1 VTLAALSAVAV
12 SGPVRLR
19 QRSGVDGFSDTD
31 ERTQATLGGQAGVT
45 LQNARLYDEL
55 QRKVTA
61 LEQEL
66 AERKRIEERTDF
78 ALAAARMGIGETA
91 LDTGCVTW
99 SNSQAALFGIAL
111 DAFAG
116 TIEAFFALV
125 HAEDRAALRQEFATA
140 LANGSRDIVT
150 EFRTI
155 WPDGSTHWVQERARI
170 AHDPTGRPLRMVGV
184 SLDVTDR
191 KLLEAQFRQA
201 QKMEAIGMLAGGIA
215 HDFNNML
222 TAILG
227 YSELLTEQIGP
238 DKPMGQDLREIMA
251 AAQRAAALTQ
261 QLLAFS
267 RQQLLALAPLD
278 LTTVVRD
285 VEAMLRRLLG
295 EQITIATV
303 LADDIDPVMAD
314 VTHLEQILVNLS
326 VNARDA
332 MPEGGRLTLATRNII
347 LDAGYAAA
355 HPGAKAGSY
364 VTLAVTDTGAGM
376 SSETQRRIFEPF
388 FTTKERGRGTG
399 LGLAAVYGI
408 VKQLDGYIEVE
419 SQPARGSTFTI
430 YLPRT
435 EQAARGPIRPVP
447 VMSPAG
453 TETILL
459 VEDERGVR
467 AFMKITLQ
475 RFGYQVIEADTAEA
489 ALMLLDGSDT
499 PVHLLLTDIVLP
511 RMDGRELAV
520 RVTRD
525 RPHVH
530 VLFMSGYASGQS
542 TIEGFLE
549 PGSQFLEKPFT
560 AHALLTKT
568 RQLLGT
574 DGFASSSESLIDARF

>member
-1 VTLAALSAVAV
+1 MS
-12 SGPVRLR
+12 
-19 QRSGVDGFSDTD
+19 
-31 ERTQATLGGQAGVT
+31 
-45 LQNARLYDEL
+45 
-55 QRKVTA
+55 A
-61 LEQEL
+61 LEQEI
-66 AERKRIEERTDF
+66 AERKHIEERTEY

-91 LDTGCVTW
+91 LDTGRVTW
-99 SNSQAALFGIAL
+99 SSSQAALFGIAL
-111 DAFAG
+111 DAFGG
-116 TIEAFFALV
+116 TTEAFFALV

-140 LANGSRDIVT
+140 LANGSRDLVT

-155 WPDGSTHWVQERARI
+155 WPDGSTHWVQERTRL
-170 AHDPTGRPLRMVGV
+170 AHDPTGRPLRTIGV

-201 QKMEAIGMLAGGIA
+201 QKMEAIGMLAGGVA

-238 DKPMGQDLREIMA
+238 DKPMGQDLREITA

-267 RQQLLALAPLD
+267 RQQVLAVAPLD

-314 VTHLEQILVNLS
+314 VTQLEQLLVNLS

-332 MPEGGRLTLATRNII
+332 MPQGGSLTLTTRNII

-408 VKQLDGYIEVE
+408 VKQLGGYIEVE

-435 EQAARGPIRPVP
+435 EQAAQGPIRPVP

-467 AFMKITLQ
+467 AFLKITLQ

-489 ALMLLDGSDT
+489 ALMLLDGSAT
-499 PVHLLLTDIVLP
+499 PIHLLLTDIVLP
-511 RMDGRELAV
+511 GMDGRELAV
-520 RVTRD
+520 RVTHT
-525 RPHVH
+525 RPDVR
-530 VLFMSGYASGQS
+530 VLFMSGYASGLS
-542 TIEGFLE
+542 GIAGSLE
-549 PGSQFLEKPFT
+549 PSMQLLEKPFT

-574 DGFASSSESLIDARF
+574 DGFDTRAVRSLRCRIPASG